1 MGWSGEVA
9 IVGAYESPRRK
20 APGVHPFQ
28 IQAECVQGAL
38 QDAGLSLRDVDG
50 FCSSA
55 SSPGEGAGWMD
66 VCEVAEYLGIEPTF
80 VDGTDTGGAAPIDA
94 ASSVAVVDSS
104 RPALVLELWRMAM
117 RRLGLGAGRA
127 LSVRLCSSCVPSG
140 A

>member
-1 MGWSGEVA
+1 MGWGGEIA
-9 IVGAYESPRRK
+9 IAGVYESPRRK

-38 QDAGLSLRDVDG
+38 QDAGLSLSDVDG

-80 VDGTDTGGAAPIDA
+80 VDGTDTGGAAPIAQAGPA
-94 ASSVAVVDSS
+94 ASATAGGVAGGVVVGQGGGS
-104 RPALVLELWRMAM
+104 
-117 RRLGLGAGRA
+117 
-127 LSVRLCSSCVPSG
+127 CSGGGGFGSVPSP
-140 A
+140 

>member
-1 MGWSGEVA
+1 MAVAPRGPCMSMRWSGEVA

-80 VDGTDTGGAAPIDA
+80 VDGTDTGGAAPTPDA
-94 ASSVAVVDSS
+94 GHAAT
-104 RPALVLELWRMAM
+104 AL
-117 RRLGLGAGRA
+117 AGRA
-127 LSVRLCSSCVPSG
+127 AHVGGGTFAGVLYRG
-140 A
+140 RW